1 MTAWIMLN
9 MAPIMFGCL
18 ALFLVSG
25 VPVAF
30 ALASCGLV
38 FGFIGIELGMLPPSL
53 MQALPLR
60 MLGIMSNETLLAI
73 PFFTFMGLVLQRSGM
88 AEDLLETVG
97 QVFGRMRGGL
107 ALAVVVVGSLLAA
120 TTGVVAASIIAM
132 GLISMPIMLRYGYD
146 RRLASGVIT
155 AAGSLAQVVPPSLV
169 LIVMADQ
176 LGRSVGEMYAG
187 ALLPALMLIG
197 AYAALVIIMALV
209 FPKML
214 PALPPEALV
223 YKEPDGASGSRSLLV
238 LTALSGVAGWLALHF
253 YPRVLEAIDRNV
265 DAPKDELVMVALA
278 GGVLFAFVAALADTL
293 LRTRWLSQL
302 ARRVAFVLIPP
313 LLLIF
318 LVLGTIFLGIATP
331 TEGGA
336 MGAVGALILAV
347 ARRRLDINQTV
358 DALLAT
364 TKLATFVLFILLG
377 ATVFSLTFQAV
388 DGNVWVEH
396 LFDKLPGGS
405 TGFLI
410 AVTAMVFVLGFFL
423 DFFEIAFI
431 LLPLLAPIANKLG
444 IDLIWFGVLIG
455 INLQTS
461 FLTPP
466 FGFALFYLRSVA
478 PSEDYVDAETGQKLA
493 RVTTGQIYAGALPF
507 IAVQVVLLGL
517 IIAYPQL
524 VIGDRAHAAKVKLKQ
539 GVISEQMLEMAPGGE
554 YRTGPEV
561 DMNTLFG
568 LEPAPPAS
576 APVEK

>member
-1 MTAWIMLN
+1 MIAWIMLN

-146 RRLASGVIT
+146 RRVASGVIT

-187 ALLPALMLIG
+187 ALLPAVMLIG
-197 AYAALVIIMALV
+197 AYGALVMIMALV

-214 PALPPEALV
+214 PALPPEALI
-223 YKEPDGASGSRSLLV
+223 YKEADGASGSRSLLV

-253 YPRVLEAIDRNV
+253 YPSVLEAIDRNV

-293 LRTRWLSQL
+293 LRTRWLSRL

-478 PSEDYVDAETGQKLA
+478 PSEDYVDAETGQKIA
-493 RVTTGQIYAGALPF
+493 RITTGQIYAGALPF
-507 IAVQVVLLGL
+507 IAVQVILLGL

-524 VIGDRAHAAKVKLKQ
+524 VIGERAHAAKVKLKQ

-554 YRTGPEV
+554 YRTGPAM
-561 DMNTLFG
+561 DMNALFG
-568 LEPAPPAS
+568 LPPEPPAS
-576 APVEK
+576 APVGK